1 MDWDT
6 YKRLCDTP
14 DVLSRWMLEQT
25 MELLEGALR
34 SELEAAMRR
43 SPIAKPEDHKGGYAT
58 DMFKLTLS
66 SAQVQAVL
74 ERVTAAVHAGHR
86 TSGTARRGLGGFEEA
101 WREYVD
107 HLAAVDVR

>member
-25 MELLEGALR
+25 MELLEGPLR
-34 SELEAAMRR
+34 SELEAVMRR
-43 SPIAKPEDHKGGYAT
+43 APIAKPEDHRGGSAT
-58 DMFKLTLS
+58 DMFQLTLG
-66 SAQVQAVL
+66 SAQVV
-74 ERVTAAVHAGHR
+74 AVHEVVTTAVASGER
-86 TSGTARRGLGGFEEA
+86 TSGTIGRGLGGFEEA

-107 HLAAVDVR
+107 HLAAADVR